1 MQPDLDHV
9 PDASSS
15 VVRFGW
21 GAFVHRGLLP
31 GFTLVELV
39 VVMAIILILAAILL
53 PVFERALK
61 SAGCTTCLMNVRHL
75 GMAARLYADDYDG
88 LLPPAVI
95 DIPNSSQQNCWDI
108 LLMPYLRC
116 REMYLCPADENPTEG
131 PAHTNSLRHSYGA
144 NLDVT
149 MVGGY
154 SGASRQLGQLPRS
167 CTTILYFDMQQPQAY
182 GWRASWGNMSQ
193 YVAGRHNQR
202 ANFVFCGGNAKG
214 LAPADTLTETVN
226 LWEP

>member
-1 MQPDLDHV
+1 M
-9 PDASSS
+9 
-15 VVRFGW
+15 
-21 GAFVHRGLLP
+21 HRGLSL
-31 GFTLVELV
+31 GFTIIELV

-61 SAGCTTCLMNVRHL
+61 AAERTTCLMNVRHL
-75 GMAARLYADDYDG
+75 GLAAQLYADDYDG

-95 DIPNSSQQNCWDI
+95 DSPNSSQQNCWDI

-116 REMYLCPADENPTEG
+116 REVFLCPADEKPTERLLQ
-131 PAHTNSLRHSYGA
+131 TNSVSRSYGA

-154 SGASRQLGQLPRS
+154 PGASLQLGQIQRS
-167 CTTILYFDMQQPQAY
+167 GSIILYFDMQQQHEPPSSY
-182 GWRASWGNMSQ
+182 GYRASWGNMSKF
-193 YVAGRHNQR
+193 VAGRHSQR
-202 ANFVFCGGNAKG
+202 ANFVFCAGNAKG